1 MPHEK
6 SLERPKIKQR
16 WKSQTFGAL

>member
-6 SLERPKIKQR
+6 SLERAKIKQR